1 MCKYRGD
8 SMKTCSKCGV
18 VKSDAEFY
26 KDKSKPDGL
35 ASACKSCRNAA
46 TLKYRRS
53 HPDIV
58 STQRDKFK
66 REHPNYYAKWAKDNY
81 HNNPGAKERIRFNKQ
96 TRMRELGLVKERYAK
111 CGEQRYHLLDYHHID
126 PNLKS
131 FSLVEYSKHTREEIE
146 SEIKKCVVLCSN
158 CHRDFHY
165 LYGHDMK
172 HPVES
177 LHEYLYTD
185 KRD

>member
-1 MCKYRGD
+1 MCRYRGD
-8 SMKTCSKCGV
+8 SMKTCSKCGL

-26 KDKSKPDGL
+26 KDKSKSDGL
-35 ASACKSCRNAA
+35 ASACKSCRNAI
-46 TLKYRRS
+46 LWEYRRS

-58 STQRDKFK
+58 AARQEKFK
-66 REHPNYYAKWAKDNY
+66 REHPNYYAEWAKDNY

-96 TRMRELGLVKERYAK
+96 TRMRELGLVKERCAK

-131 FSLVEYSKHTREEIE
+131 FSLVEYNKHTREEIE

-165 LYGHDMK
+165 LYGHDIK

-177 LHEYLYTD
+177 LHEYLCTD